1 MKYFKFK
8 MNTCLRIQLHPNRLQ
23 ANNKV
28 LDQLLK
34 EVISN
39 INDIIYI
46 GGKKIAQFLSSQFK
60 VVISTLKL
68 DDRSV
73 IYYTFWRD
81 SNGFI
86 CQYSSVLLRFER
98 RILQMSHIWRWSD
111 DDLSTFYH
119 HWLHIKLHFNYNM
132 LVIISTLKSVVV
144 TLIICRFV

>member
-1 MKYFKFK
+1 

-73 IYYTFWRD
+73 IYYTF
-81 SNGFI
+81 
-86 CQYSSVLLRFER
+86 
-98 RILQMSHIWRWSD
+98 
-111 DDLSTFYH
+111 
-119 HWLHIKLHFNYNM
+119 
-132 LVIISTLKSVVV
+132 
-144 TLIICRFV
+144 